1 MKDQNNHSVSNFW
14 FGFMFGTSCAVGLAY
29 LFGTKQG
36 RNSLKHFLRFSE
48 NIEENLAKMVDKM
61 DKQSKKGTKDVAPF
75 TLESI
80 GTVLQKIKTVT
91 NKY

>member
-1 MKDQNNHSVSNFW
+1 MKDQNNYSISNFW

-36 RNSLKHFLRFSE
+36 RDSVKHFLRFSE
-48 NIEENLAKMVDKM
+48 NIEENMAKMIDKM
-61 DKQSKKGTKDVAPF
+61 DRQTKKGTKNTSPF

-80 GTVLQKIKTVT
+80 GSILQKIKTVT
-91 NKY
+91 NK